1 MRVDLHSFDLVVAEA
16 TPAGI
21 AMAVRAAREGL
32 RVLLATRGHHLGGI
46 LASGLGV
53 SAAAHYFGARGF
65 FPGYDARL
73 TQPLDRGTA
82 RVWAAVISGAASG
95 DLRAIARAVRIA
107 EQRHPDPIDHQSL
120 GESGWPDEQ
129 LPALTRG
136 TVLEYLWVRQQLANA

>member
-1 MRVDLHSFDLVVAEA
+1 MRFDAHSFDLVVAEA

-53 SAAAHYFGARGF
+53 SAAAQYFGARGF

-73 TQPLDRGTA
+73 TQPFDRGTA
-82 RVWAAVISGAASG
+82 WVWAAVISGAASG

-107 EQRHPDPIDHQSL
+107 EQDHPEPIDHQNL
-120 GESGWPDEQ
+120 GAFGWPEEQ
-129 LPALTRG
+129 PPSLTRAA
-136 TVLEYLWVRQQLANA
+136 VLEHFWVQQQQATA